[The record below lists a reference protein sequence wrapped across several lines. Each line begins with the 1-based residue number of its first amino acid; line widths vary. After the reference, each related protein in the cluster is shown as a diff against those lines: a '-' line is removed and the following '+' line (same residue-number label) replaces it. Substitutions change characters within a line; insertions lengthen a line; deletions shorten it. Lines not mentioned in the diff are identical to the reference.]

1 MVGLQ
6 TNWKKK
12 LRKALKRVGKVVIMD
27 IRKQLDQQRKRKAE
41 VVKRTAAWA
50 KAKKNKEQ
58 KDIQA
63 KKSAAQDKK
72 AAKAA

>member
-27 IRKQLDQQRKRKAE
+27 IRRQLDQQRKWKAE

-50 KAKKNKEQ
+50 KAKKKKEQ

-63 KKSAAQDKK
+63 EKVAKQEKK